1 MIMAVTKA
9 GFRMLRYVMA
19 SSWQNDEVDM
29 ARTFAAAVL
38 MASIG
43 FIPASRPGAPAPPP
57 TYGYQVVRSYPH
69 DGSAFTQGL
78 FYRDGVLYEGTGLNG
93 RSGIRKV
100 QLETGE
106 VLKVQPLASQYFGEG
121 ITEWNGHVLQL
132 TWQSQMGFVYDLN
145 TFVQQR
151 TFSYQGEGW
160 GLTHDNTRII
170 MSDGSAD
177 LRLLDPRTLKEIGR
191 ISVHDE
197 NGPVPEL
204 NELEYV
210 RGEIYANVWQT
221 ERIARISP
229 KDGRVVGWID
239 LHGLL
244 TPAERA
250 GTDVL
255 NGIAYDAAGDRLFV
269 TGKLWPRLF
278 EIRLQRQPH

>member
-1 MIMAVTKA
+1 MRPTI
-9 GFRMLRYVMA
+9 
-19 SSWQNDEVDM
+19 
-29 ARTFAAAVL
+29 AAALL
-38 MASIG
+38 MSSIG
-43 FIPASRPGAPAPPP
+43 FIPAQRRGSPPPTPP

-69 DGSAFTQGL
+69 DRSAFTQGL
-78 FYRDGVLYEGTGLNG
+78 LYRDGVLYEGTGLNG
-93 RSGIRKV
+93 RSGVRKV
-100 QLETGE
+100 RLETGE
-106 VLKVQPLASQYFGEG
+106 VLKFQPLSSQYFGEG
-121 ITEWNGHVLQL
+121 IAEFKGHIFQL
-132 TWQSQMGFVYDLN
+132 TWQSQIGFVYDLN
-145 TFVQQR
+145 TFEQQR
-151 TFSYQGEGW
+151 TFTYEGEGW

-177 LRLLDPRTLKEIGR
+177 LRFLDPDTLKETRR
-191 ISVHDE
+191 ITVHDQ
-197 NGPVPEL
+197 NGPVREL

-210 RGEIYANVWQT
+210 KGEIYANVWQT

-229 KDGRVVGWID
+229 RDGNVVGWID

-278 EIRLQRQPH
+278 QIKLQRQ